1 MLVGPG
7 FGQIMSV
14 VALAH
19 LTPTSTLAELP
30 AVEFSVDESVLGSFV
45 AEQFERRREAPGVII
60 LSRGQFAGMLAR
72 PAFFQHM
79 SRQFSREIYLCRPIG
94 GILNRGWPAPL
105 RLPAQRRISEAAELA
120 LSRPQSNAYDPIVVD
135 HGGDENLRLLDMH
148 VVLQAQARLLTLTQ
162 VAMVESE
169 KLASVGQL
177 AAGMA
182 HEINNPLAFVINN
195 LAVLQRDVRGVQQLI
210 DLYARGNPTLK
221 LHDPALSTDVAEL
234 CEQLDLNYLL
244 PNLRELIVRSRDGLR
259 RIQEIVRGLR
269 DFARLDES
277 DLHEVDL
284 NEGIQSTVH
293 MIEGRAR
300 DKGVK
305 LELFLSPSLPRV
317 ACYPAKINQ
326 VVLNLV
332 ANAIDACPANADAR
346 VVVRSELKDDSTA
359 PQARPPE
366 VSIEVSDTGVGID
379 PTVRGRLFEP
389 FFTTKPPG
397 QGTGLGLSISYGVV
411 RDHGGAIDVET
422 EAGRGS
428 TFRVRLP
435 LSPPRPAQ
443 TAPSQPT
450 ETALAAS

>member
-1 MLVGPG
+1 
-7 FGQIMSV
+7 MSA

-30 AVEFSVDESVLGSFV
+30 AVEFCVEDSVLGQFV
-45 AEQFERRREAPGVII
+45 AEELERRREAPGVII
-60 LSRGQFAGMLAR
+60 LSRGEFAGMLAR
-72 PAFFQHM
+72 DSFFQHM

-94 GILNRGWPAPL
+94 AILSRGWPAAL

-120 LSRPQSNAYDPIVVD
+120 LSRSQANAYDPIVVD
-135 HGGDENLRLLDMH
+135 HGGDQNLRLLDMH

-195 LAVLQRDVRGVQQLI
+195 LAVLQRDVSAVKQLI
-210 DLYARGNPTLK
+210 ELYARGNPALSA
-221 LHDPALSTDVAEL
+221 HDPALASELAEFS
-234 CEQLDLNYLL
+234 EQIDLDYLL
-244 PNLRELIVRSRDGLR
+244 PNLRDLILRSRDGLR

-293 MIEGRAR
+293 IIEGRAR
-300 DKGVK
+300 DKGVR
-305 LELFLSPSLPRV
+305 LELSLSPRLPRV

-346 VVVRSELKDDSTA
+346 VVVRSEIKADAATA
-359 PQARPPE
+359 DRRAPE
-366 VSIEVSDTGVGID
+366 ICIEVSDTGTGID
-379 PTVRGRLFEP
+379 PTVRARLFEP

-411 RDHGGAIDVET
+411 RDHGGSIDVESDK
-422 EAGRGS
+422 GQGS

-435 LSPPRPAQ
+435 LSPPSRVR
-443 TAPSQPT
+443 TTS
-450 ETALAAS
+450 AASETPLTA